1 MNPAPPL
8 VSCVLLTTHPRRAAF
23 LPDALRSYRQ
33 QAYAARELIVV
44 NDGAPLASAA
54 PDVRV
59 VNLPRRAR
67 PWTIGE
73 KRNVGIR
80 EARGEYLA
88 TWDDDDVSLPE
99 RLAEQVAA
107 ALAWRADVVRADG
120 MYVADAS
127 MNLAGRCQ
135 RSAGAPVMPSA
146 LIRREAAVRAGGYPV
161 ADYLEDAE
169 LIERI
174 ALLGRGHVATMPDA
188 RWYVLRRHGSN
199 VTLDAGESAD
209 SYVQCALRDG
219 AAAGAAARAIE
230 ALRQGP
236 GAEDVRE
243 GGA

>member
-33 QAYAARELIVV
+33 QGYAARELVIV

-54 PDVRV
+54 GDVRV

-73 KRNVGIR
+73 KRNVGVR
-80 EARGEYLA
+80 AARGEYLA
-88 TWDDDDVSLPE
+88 TWDDDDVSLPA
-99 RLAEQVAA
+99 RLEESVAA
-107 ALAWRADVVRADG
+107 AEAWGADVIRADA
-120 MYVADAS
+120 MWVADAALS
-127 MNLAGRCQ
+127 LRGRCQ
-135 RSAGAPVMPSA
+135 RSRGAPVMPSA
-146 LIRREAAVRAGGYPV
+146 LVRRDAAVRAGGYPV
-161 ADYLEDAE
+161 ADYLEDAA

-174 ALLGRGHVATMPDA
+174 MLLSRGRVATLPGC
-188 RWYVLRRHGSN
+188 RWYILRRHSSN
-199 VTLDAGESAD
+199 VTLDAGELAD
-209 SYVQCALRDG
+209 SYFACAACDPEVRDAE
-219 AAAGAAARAIE
+219 AALA